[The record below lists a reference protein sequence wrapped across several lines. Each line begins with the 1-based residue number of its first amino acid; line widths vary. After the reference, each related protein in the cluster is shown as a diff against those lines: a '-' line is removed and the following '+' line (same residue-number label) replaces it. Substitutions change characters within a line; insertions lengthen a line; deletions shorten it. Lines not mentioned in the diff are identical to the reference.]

1 MVNFCFVDS
10 PVRVGLRS
18 PAPFFSPPMSFF
30 SSKEES
36 SWDSFQPL
44 SPDVCLT
51 QVWQETQVAV
61 RYNTLNIL
69 FLDWDL
75 NLSASCAFLGA
86 ASDLKRKALGLFNRF
101 HASGAESTDCVSILI
116 CFQLLYFY
124 SCISLKIVPQLKR
137 DLIKSYFVNANFT
150 LSCFNSRYGTKG
162 KASKAFLT
170 KDKSGATFLCYLLG
184 QLEKLR

>member
-1 MVNFCFVDS
+1 
-10 PVRVGLRS
+10 
-18 PAPFFSPPMSFF
+18 MSFF

-61 RYNTLNIL
+61 RYNTLNIPL
-69 FLDWDL
+69 FGLGFE
-75 NLSASCAFLGA
+75 SVSCAFLGA

-101 HASGAESTDCVSILI
+101 YASGAESTDCVSILI

-137 DLIKSYFVNANFT
+137 DLKLFCECQF
-150 LSCFNSRYGTKG
+150 
-162 KASKAFLT
+162 
-170 KDKSGATFLCYLLG
+170 YLILF
-184 QLEKLR
+184 

>member
-1 MVNFCFVDS
+1 M
-10 PVRVGLRS
+10 
-18 PAPFFSPPMSFF
+18 
-30 SSKEES
+30 
-36 SWDSFQPL
+36 
-44 SPDVCLT
+44 
-51 QVWQETQVAV
+51 
-61 RYNTLNIL
+61 
-69 FLDWDL
+69 
-75 NLSASCAFLGA
+75 SASPRFGKKHKWLSGIILLIYSFWIGIWISKLCFFG
-86 ASDLKRKALGLFNRF
+86 SSEWSQRKALGLFNRF

-150 LSCFNSRYGTKG
+150 LSCFNSRYSTKG